1 MAGEG
6 AAGGRPRV
14 GFEMRGAVA
23 VLTLDRAEKL
33 NAIDEPMIAGLHAA
47 LDRAEREAEV
57 RAVLLRGA
65 GRAFSAGF
73 DLGPGGGPRDPVA
86 LRAELRRDF
95 DAIMR
100 FWDFPKPTIAAVHGY
115 CLGSA
120 MEMAVAC
127 DVTVAAEGCRFG
139 APEVRFGSGIVAL
152 ILPWIIG
159 PKQAKELLLGG
170 DDAVPAERAL
180 ALGLVNRVVPAE
192 RCFDEALEVATGI
205 AANDALAVA
214 LTKQAINRGAEIMG
228 MRQALL
234 QALELDVLIESSETP
249 ESNAFD
255 AVLAREGVRAALAWR
270 LAQRAS
276 GGDGSSGRG

>member
-1 MAGEG
+1 VA
-6 AAGGRPRV
+6 RPRL
-14 GFEMRGAVA
+14 GFETRGPVA
-23 VLTLDRAEKL
+23 VLTLDRPEKL
-33 NAIDEPMIAGLHAA
+33 NAIDEPMIAALHAA
-47 LDRAEREAEV
+47 LDRAERDAAV

-73 DLGPGGGPRDPVA
+73 DLGPGGAPRDPVV

-95 DAIMR
+95 DVIMR
-100 FWDFPKPTIAAVHGY
+100 FWDFPKPTVAAVHGY

-152 ILPWIIG
+152 ILPWVIG

-180 ALGLVNRVVPAE
+180 ALGLVNRVVPAD
-192 RCFDEALEVATGI
+192 RCFEEALEVARGI

-214 LTKQAINRGAEIMG
+214 LTKQAINRSAEIMG

-234 QALELDVLIESSETP
+234 QALELDVLIEASETP
-249 ESNAFD
+249 ESSAFD
-255 AVLAREGVRAALAWR
+255 AVLAKEGVRAALAWR
-270 LAQRAS
+270 LAQRLRA
-276 GGDGSSGRG
+276 GDPG

>member
-1 MAGEG
+1 VTQT
-6 AAGGRPRV
+6 V
-14 GFEMRGAVA
+14 GFEQRGAIA
-23 VLTLDRAEKL
+23 VLTLQRPEKL
-33 NAIDEPMIAGLHAA
+33 NAIDAGMVSALQRG
-47 LDRAEREAEV
+47 LDRAEADASV
-57 RAVLLRGA
+57 RAVVLRGE

-73 DLGPGGGPRDPVA
+73 DLGPGGAERDAVA
-86 LRAELRRDF
+86 MRAELRSDF

-152 ILPWIIG
+152 ILPWVVG
-159 PKQAKELLLGG
+159 PKQAKELLLLG
-170 DDAVPAERAL
+170 DDAISAERAQ

-192 RCFDEALEVATGI
+192 RCFEEALEIAGQI

-214 LTKQAINRGAEIMG
+214 LTKQAINRSAEIMG

-234 QALELDVLIESSETP
+234 QALELDVLVECSETP
-249 ESNAFD
+249 ESKAFD
-255 AVLAREGVRAALAWR
+255 AVLEREGVRAALAWR
-270 LAQRAS
+270 RK
-276 GGDGSSGRG
+276 R

>member
-1 MAGEG
+1 MT
-6 AAGGRPRV
+6 GGGPTEHAV
-14 GFEMRGAVA
+14 AQTIGFEQRGAIA
-23 VLTLDRAEKL
+23 VLTLQRPEKL
-33 NAIDEPMIAGLHAA
+33 NAIDAGMLAA
-47 LDRAEREAEV
+47 LQRGLDRAEADASV
-57 RAVLLRGA
+57 RAVVLRGQ

-73 DLGPGGGPRDPVA
+73 DLGPGGAEKDAVA
-86 LRAELRRDF
+86 MRAELRSDF

-152 ILPWIIG
+152 ILPWVVG
-159 PKQAKELLLGG
+159 PKQAKELLLLG
-170 DDAVPAERAL
+170 DDAISAERAQ

-192 RCFDEALEVATGI
+192 RCFEEALEIAGEI

-214 LTKQAINRGAEIMG
+214 LTKQAINRSAEIMG

-234 QALELDVLIESSETP
+234 QALELDVLVETSETP
-249 ESNAFD
+249 ESKAFD
-255 AVLAREGVRAALAWR
+255 AVLEREGVRAALAWR
-270 LAQRAS
+270 RQTR
-276 GGDGSSGRG
+276 

>member
-1 MAGEG
+1 MT
-6 AAGGRPRV
+6 GGGPTEHAV
-14 GFEMRGAVA
+14 AQTIGFEQRGAIA
-23 VLTLDRAEKL
+23 VLTLQRPEKL
-33 NAIDEPMIAGLHAA
+33 NAIDAGMLAA
-47 LDRAEREAEV
+47 LQRGLDRAEADASV
-57 RAVLLRGA
+57 RAVVLRGQ

-73 DLGPGGGPRDPVA
+73 DLGPGGAEKDAVA
-86 LRAELRRDF
+86 MRAELRSDF

-115 CLGSA
+115 CLGRA

-152 ILPWIIG
+152 ILPWVVG
-159 PKQAKELLLGG
+159 PKQAKELLLLG
-170 DDAVPAERAL
+170 DDAISAERAQ

-192 RCFDEALEVATGI
+192 RCFEEALEIAGEI

-214 LTKQAINRGAEIMG
+214 LTKQAINRSAEIMG

-234 QALELDVLIESSETP
+234 QALELDVLVETSETP
-249 ESNAFD
+249 ESKAFD
-255 AVLAREGVRAALAWR
+255 AVLEREGVRAALAWR
-270 LAQRAS
+270 RQTR
-276 GGDGSSGRG
+276 